1 MNSPIEIGIVKRVF
15 LILLLIVA
23 IIMIGILGFVFIE
36 KWSFFEALWQTV
48 ITLSTVGFGEL
59 RPMSESGRLFTVFLI
74 LMGLTVFGYSLTTLT
89 RIIIEGEIKNIFRN
103 RKMEKEISKLKN
115 HIIICGYGS
124 VGQYAVSELKKWK
137 KPYVVI
143 EINENVSKHLQDGSE
158 LVVIGDATEDEYLV
172 KAGIKNAAGL
182 ITTLTDDVKN
192 LFVTL
197 TARKLNPN
205 LIIVTKAEEDISES
219 KLLSAGANKVISP
232 AQIGGRRMA
241 SVLIHPE
248 IVNFLDVM
256 VSEKDIDLSM
266 REVRINKN
274 SILEGLAIKDANIP
288 REIKVIGFKKED
300 EEMIVNPPATATL
313 TANGILI
320 VLGENVFVEKLIN
333 MAKSKM

>member
-1 MNSPIEIGIVKRVF
+1 MNSPIEIDIVKRVF

-59 RPMSESGRLFTVFLI
+59 RPMSGSGRLFTVFLI

-124 VGQYAVSELKKWK
+124 VGQYAASELKKWK

-158 LVVIGDATEDEYLV
+158 LVVIGDATEDEYLI

-205 LIIVTKAEEDISES
+205 LIIVTKAEEDISEA

-248 IVNFLDVM
+248 VVNFLDVM

>member
-59 RPMSESGRLFTVFLI
+59 RPMSGSGRLFTVFLI

-103 RKMEKEISKLKN
+103 RKMEKKISKLKN

-124 VGQYAVSELKKWK
+124 VGQHTASELKKWK

-143 EINENVSKHLQDGSE
+143 EINENVSKHLRDGSE